1 MAKSIFKKKNITG
14 ATVSNGTTSQSD
26 FSNTSQSSFSK
37 NTQNSNGRSWT
48 TSKVSG
54 KTKKQLKN
62 AEKKFSSPY
71 ANQLNSAV
79 SDIANRKAF
88 SYDLNEDSLYKQ
100 YAENYKNLGN
110 QAMQDTMANASTL
123 SSGYGNSYA
132 TTAGQQAY
140 NSYLQQLNDIVPTL
154 YQQARS
160 NYDTET
166 SNQYNKASLL
176 QGLDSEAYQRYS
188 NNRSYYADKYNNE
201 WNRNAVT
208 HSKQTDT
215 STQIQNSSSSTSS
228 HSTNTSNNV
237 STSYQKKT
245 TPVPTYEELKDASK
259 SSARVTDLL
268 NHYGIKRATTPLT
281 QTEWENT
288 KDGQDDNG
296 KKKGKAAYRRY
307 LAEYLDTAVS
317 SAYGKSEDKNKNKKN
332 KKNK

>member
-1 MAKSIFKKKNITG
+1 MAKSIFKKKNVTG
-14 ATVSNGTTSQSD
+14 ATVSNGTTPQSD

-123 SSGYGNSYA
+123 SGGYGNSYA

-160 NYDTET
+160 NYDSET
-166 SNQYNKASLL
+166 SNLYNKASLL

-215 STQIQNSSSSTSS
+215 STQIQNSSTSS

-237 STSYQKKT
+237 STSYQKQT
-245 TPVPTYEELKDASK
+245 TPAPTYAEIKDAATSSK
-259 SSARVTDLL
+259 NIKSLL
-268 NHYGIKRATTPLT
+268 TAYGIKNASDPLT
-281 QTEWENT
+281 KKEWKNTEE
-288 KDGQDDNG
+288 G
-296 KKKGKAAYRRY
+296 KGKGTAAYRRY
-307 LAEYLDTAVS
+307 LAAYADTAIS

>member
-1 MAKSIFKKKNITG
+1 MAQSIFKKKNVTG

-48 TSKVSG
+48 TSKVSK
-54 KTKKQLKN
+54 KTKNQLKN

-79 SDIANRKAF
+79 SDITNRKAF

-123 SSGYGNSYA
+123 SGGYGNSYA

-201 WNRNAVT
+201 WNR
-208 HSKQTDT
+208 HDRFKRFQTW
-215 STQIQNSSSSTSS
+215 
-228 HSTNTSNNV
+228 H
-237 STSYQKKT
+237 
-245 TPVPTYEELKDASK
+245 
-259 SSARVTDLL
+259 
-268 NHYGIKRATTPLT
+268 
-281 QTEWENT
+281 
-288 KDGQDDNG
+288 GQ
-296 KKKGKAAYRRY
+296 
-307 LAEYLDTAVS
+307 
-317 SAYGKSEDKNKNKKN
+317 
-332 KKNK
+332 

>member
-1 MAKSIFKKKNITG
+1 MAKSIFKKKNVTG
-14 ATVSNGTTSQSD
+14 ATVSQGTTSQSD

-54 KTKKQLKN
+54 KTKNQLKN

-123 SSGYGNSYA
+123 SGGYGNSYA

-160 NYDTET
+160 NHDTET
-166 SNQYNKASLL
+166 SNLYNKASLL

-245 TPVPTYEELKDASK
+245 TPAPTYAEIKDAAK
-259 SSARVTDLL
+259 SSYGVTSLL
-268 NHYGIKRATTPLT
+268 ESYGIKVTDDAPLT
-281 QTEWENT
+281 QTDWENT

-296 KKKGKAAYRRY
+296 KPKGKGAYRRY
-307 LAEYLDTAVS
+307 LALYASNKIDTV
-317 SAYGKSEDKNKNKKN
+317 YGKTKKN
-332 KKNK
+332 KKKK

>member
-14 ATVSNGTTSQSD
+14 ATVSNGTTPQSD

-123 SSGYGNSYA
+123 SGGYGNSYA

-237 STSYQKKT
+237 STSYQKQT
-245 TPVPTYEELKDASK
+245 TPAPTYAEIKDAATSSK
-259 SSARVTDLL
+259 NIKSLL
-268 NHYGIKRATTPLT
+268 TAYGIKNASDPLT
-281 QTEWENT
+281 KKEWKNTEE
-288 KDGQDDNG
+288 G
-296 KKKGKAAYRRY
+296 KGKGTAAYRRY
-307 LAEYLDTAVS
+307 LAAYADTAIS

>member
-1 MAKSIFKKKNITG
+1 MAQSIFKKKNVTG

-48 TSKVSG
+48 TSKVSK
-54 KTKKQLKN
+54 KTKNQLKN

-79 SDIANRKAF
+79 SDITNRKF

-123 SSGYGNSYA
+123 SGGYGNSYA

-237 STSYQKKT
+237 STSYQKQT
-245 TPVPTYEELKDASK
+245 TPAPTYAEIKDAAK
-259 SSARVTDLL
+259 SSYGVTSLL
-268 NHYGIKRATTPLT
+268 ESYGIKVTDDAPLT
-281 QTEWENT
+281 QTAWENT

-296 KKKGKAAYRRY
+296 KPKGKGAYRRY
-307 LAEYLDTAVS
+307 LALYASNKIDTV
-317 SAYGKSEDKNKNKKN
+317 YGKTKKN
-332 KKNK
+332 KKKK

>member
-1 MAKSIFKKKNITG
+1 MAKSIFKKNNITG

-26 FSNTSQSSFSK
+26 YSNSSSFSK
-37 NTQNSNGRSWT
+37 NTQNSNGRSWN
-48 TSKVSG
+48 TSNVSN

-71 ANQLNSAV
+71 ANQLNNSV
-79 SDIANRKAF
+79 SDITNRKAF

-123 SSGYGNSYA
+123 SGGYGNSYA

-140 NSYLQQLNDIVPTL
+140 NSYLQQLNDIVPKL

-166 SNQYNKASLL
+166 SNLYNKASLL

-215 STQIQNSSSSTSS
+215 STQIQNSSTSS

-237 STSYQKKT
+237 STSYQKQT
-245 TPVPTYEELKDASK
+245 TPAPTYAEIKDAAK
-259 SSARVTDLL
+259 SSYGVTSLL
-268 NHYGIKRATTPLT
+268 ESYGIKVTDDAPLT
-281 QTEWENT
+281 QTDWENT

-296 KKKGKAAYRRY
+296 KPKGKGAYRRY
-307 LAEYLDTAVS
+307 LALYASNKIDTV
-317 SAYGKSEDKNKNKKN
+317 YGKTKKN
-332 KKNK
+332 KKKK

>member
-1 MAKSIFKKKNITG
+1 
-14 ATVSNGTTSQSD
+14 
-26 FSNTSQSSFSK
+26 
-37 NTQNSNGRSWT
+37 
-48 TSKVSG
+48 
-54 KTKKQLKN
+54 
-62 AEKKFSSPY
+62 
-71 ANQLNSAV
+71 
-79 SDIANRKAF
+79 
-88 SYDLNEDSLYKQ
+88 
-100 YAENYKNLGN
+100 
-110 QAMQDTMANASTL
+110 MQDTMANASTL
-123 SSGYGNSYA
+123 SGGYGNSYA

-245 TPVPTYEELKDASK
+245 TPAPTYAEIKDAAK
-259 SSARVTDLL
+259 SSYGVTSLL
-268 NHYGIKRATTPLT
+268 ESYGIKVTDDAPLT
-281 QTEWENT
+281 QTDWENT

-296 KKKGKAAYRRY
+296 KPKGKGAYRRY
-307 LAEYLDTAVS
+307 LALYASNKIDTV
-317 SAYGKSEDKNKNKKN
+317 YGKTKKNKNKK
-332 KKNK
+332 KK

>member
-54 KTKKQLKN
+54 KTKNQLKN

-79 SDIANRKAF
+79 SNITNRKAF

-123 SSGYGNSYA
+123 SGGYGNSYA

-154 YQQARS
+154 YQQARN

-166 SNQYNKASLL
+166 SNLYNKASLL

-201 WNRNAVT
+201 WNRKAVT

-237 STSYQKKT
+237 STSYQKQT
-245 TPVPTYEELKDASK
+245 TPAPTYAEIKDAAK
-259 SSARVTDLL
+259 SSYGVTSLL
-268 NHYGIKRATTPLT
+268 ESYGIKVTDDAPLT
-281 QTEWENT
+281 QTDWENT

-296 KKKGKAAYRRY
+296 KPKGKGAYRRY
-307 LAEYLDTAVS
+307 LALYASNKIDTV
-317 SAYGKSEDKNKNKKN
+317 YGKTKKN
-332 KKNK
+332 KKKK

>member
-123 SSGYGNSYA
+123 SGGYGNSYA

-215 STQIQNSSSSTSS
+215 STQIQNSSTSS

-237 STSYQKKT
+237 STSYQKQT
-245 TPVPTYEELKDASK
+245 TPAPTYAEIKDAATSSK
-259 SSARVTDLL
+259 NIKSLL
-268 NHYGIKRATTPLT
+268 TAYGIKNASDPLT
-281 QTEWENT
+281 KKEWKNTEE
-288 KDGQDDNG
+288 G
-296 KKKGKAAYRRY
+296 KGKGTAAYRRY
-307 LAEYLDTAVS
+307 LAAYADTAIS